1 MIEGIDTKKIKY
13 AATIKNNK
21 LMLILKVSDMKKIVK
36 SSRKE
41 LVYSVEECLE
51 SLDYTSLTEHYI
63 AVDGNWNMLLVKN
76 TLWFRFSW

>member
-1 MIEGIDTKKIKY
+1 
-13 AATIKNNK
+13 
-21 LMLILKVSDMKKIVK
+21 MKKIVK

-76 TLWFRFSW
+76 TLWFKFSW